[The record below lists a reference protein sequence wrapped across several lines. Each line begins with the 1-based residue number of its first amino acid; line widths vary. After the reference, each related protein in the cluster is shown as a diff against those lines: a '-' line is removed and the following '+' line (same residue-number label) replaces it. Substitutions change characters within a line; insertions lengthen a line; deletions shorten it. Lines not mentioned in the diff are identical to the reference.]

1 MPLKGFQSYFEIAAL
16 LFCYIVLCS
25 QINGRKATL
34 PGKVGE
40 HISLSNS
47 GRSVTIQLKSA
58 VQVTYSI
65 SQVVTVR
72 VKSNLMGKM
81 CGACGNY
88 NEDSKDD
95 MTTSDGK
102 TTKDVSVVVS
112 SWSAGDFSQW

>member
-1 MPLKGFQSYFEIAAL
+1 MS
-16 LFCYIVLCS
+16 VS
-25 QINGRKATL
+25 ST
-34 PGKVGE
+34 
-40 HISLSNS
+40 
-47 GRSVTIQLKSA
+47 GRSVTIQLKSV

-65 SQVVTVR
+65 TQEVTVR
-72 VKSNLMGKM
+72 VRSNLMGKL

-112 SWSAGDFSQW
+112 SWSAGDFSKW

>member
-1 MPLKGFQSYFEIAAL
+1 MFFTIF
-16 LFCYIVLCS
+16 LFCSIVLGV
-25 QINGRKATL
+25 QINGRKVSL
-34 PGKVGE
+34 PSEAANRLSV
-40 HISLSNS
+40 SNS

-58 VQVTYSI
+58 VQVTFSI
-65 SQVVTVR
+65 TQEVTVH
-72 VKSNLMGKM
+72 VKSNLMGQM

-102 TTKDVSVVVS
+102 STKDVSVVVS